1 MGLKEITELVK
12 SEYVFGILFVFGLFY
27 IAKTVREMLRSAAED
42 NKAFEVKVV
51 DIYESQLAKAYE
63 REDKFMEHQNGMTDQ
78 LKEISANQSRFTASL
93 EKLEQRT
100 EDNFKALWKEVQK

>member
-27 IAKTVREMLRSAAED
+27 IAKTVKGMLASAAQD
-42 NKAFEVKVV
+42 NKDFEIKVV
-51 DIYESQLAKAYE
+51 NIYESQLEKAYE
-63 REDKFMEHQNGMTDQ
+63 REDKFMKHQDGMTEQ

-100 EDNFKALWKEVQK
+100 EDNFRALWQEVKK

>member
-1 MGLKEITELVK
+1 MDIKSITELVK

-27 IAKTVREMLRSAAED
+27 IAKTVKGMLESAAQD

-51 DIYESQLAKAYE
+51 DIYETQLAKADE
-63 REDKFMEHQNGMTDQ
+63 REAKLMDHQNGMADQ

-100 EDNFKALWKEVQK
+100 EDNFRALWQEIQK